1 MRRSKKFIIITVT
14 VAAVLAGCL
23 GGVVF
28 ANPENGDNSQPESK
42 CGALLD
48 RVCEIYQ
55 ENTGV
60 AIDPQQLKDAFVQA
74 QGETELNALESRLQ
88 SLVDQNKITQ
98 EEADQYLEWW
108 KSKPNVSFNFG
119 FHGFRGGP
127 RLGGWCGPMPQWE
140 PPTPPAE

>member
-1 MRRSKKFIIITVT
+1 VT

-23 GGVVF
+23 AGVVF
-28 ANPENGDNSQPESK
+28 ANPENGDNNQPESK

-60 AIDPQQLKDAFVQA
+60 AIDSQQLKDAFVQA
-74 QGETELNALESRLQ
+74 QDETELNALESRLQ
-88 SLVDQNKITQ
+88 SLVDQGKITQ
-98 EEADQYLEWW
+98 KEADQYLEWW
-108 KSKPNVSFNFG
+108 KSKPDVPSG
-119 FHGFRGGP
+119 
-127 RLGGWCGPMPQWE
+127 LGSGIPGRHFFEGRPMPQWE

>member
-1 MRRSKKFIIITVT
+1 MRRRKKFIIITVT
-14 VAAVLAGCL
+14 VAAVVAGCL
-23 GGVVF
+23 AGVVF
-28 ANPENGDNSQPESK
+28 AKPGNGDNNQPESK

-74 QGETELNALESRLQ
+74 QGETELNALKSRLR
-88 SLVDQNKITQ
+88 SLVDQGKITQ

-108 KSKPNVSFNFG
+108 KSKPDVPFNFG
-119 FHGFRGGP
+119 FRGFRGGP
-127 RLGGWCGPMPQWE
+127 QLGGWGRPMPQWE

>member
-23 GGVVF
+23 AGVVF
-28 ANPENGDNSQPESK
+28 ANPENGDNNQPESK

-74 QGETELNALESRLQ
+74 QDEMELNALESRLQ
-88 SLVDQNKITQ
+88 SLVDQGRITQ

-108 KSKPNVSFNFG
+108 ESKPDVPFNFG
-119 FHGFRGGP
+119 FHGFRSGP
-127 RLGGWCGPMPQWE
+127 RLGGWCGPMPQWG

>member
-60 AIDPQQLKDAFVQA
+60 AIDPQHLKDAFAQA
-74 QGETELNALESRLQ
+74 QDETELNALESRLQ
-88 SLVDQNKITQ
+88 SLVDQGKITQ

-108 KSKPNVSFNFG
+108 KSKPNVPSGLGSGIPGRHF
-119 FHGFRGGP
+119 
-127 RLGGWCGPMPQWE
+127 LGGRPMPQWG